1 MLKRR
6 KNHIF
11 SIYAVLGSRICPT
24 IYTITYFIPMFRHLP
39 FFVFLLTLSAGFAQ
53 QPDTLWTRLL
63 KENTTTLKPGPNGFT
78 GKGWDLIQKGIQQ
91 NQYVLIGEDHFMTE
105 IPYFTTQV
113 LKAASFHT
121 FALEVDPYV
130 AQILNQKLSQPD
142 TASLMKWARQTGAA
156 LSFYG
161 LREEFQMLQAAN
173 RTGTTFIG
181 LDQIAMI
188 SDPLLYEDLAR
199 TATRASSR
207 KQYAAMAE
215 RAKAAADKFTADMS
229 QPTYM
234 RSAAF
239 SQDLAELEKEPL
251 SAREK
256 EILDAIKL
264 SARIYKT
271 ESHALRVQLMKHQLM
286 MAYESAIK
294 NKKVLVK
301 MGAMHCA
308 RGESYLRGY
317 DCGNL
322 LSNLADSEYKTS
334 FHIAIFGKDG
344 VQGSPFK
351 GLPAQK
357 LDPYNGDLKFIKPFF
372 DVTPAEE
379 WAVFN
384 LLPIRRAL
392 QSQKLKID
400 DIDLRRTI
408 LGYDA
413 LVIFP
418 RAHPSHSIN

>member
-1 MLKRR
+1 
-6 KNHIF
+6 
-11 SIYAVLGSRICPT
+11 
-24 IYTITYFIPMFRHLP
+24 MFRTNYVLV
-39 FFVFLLTLSAGFAQ
+39 FIAFFLLSSVSFAQ

-63 KENTTTLKPGPNGFT
+63 KENTSSLQPGANGFT
-78 GKGWDLIQKGIQQ
+78 GKGWDLIQSGVRQ
-91 NQYVLIGEDHFMTE
+91 NQYVLIGEDHFMAE
-105 IPYFTTQV
+105 IPYFTEQV
-113 LKAASFHT
+113 LKTSTFNT
-121 FALEVDPYV
+121 FALEVDPYI
-130 AQILNQKLSQPD
+130 AQILNQKLAQPD
-142 TASLMKWARQTGAA
+142 TASLMKWASRTGAA

-173 RTGTTFIG
+173 RAHTTFIG
-181 LDQIAMI
+181 LDQIAMM

-199 TATRASSR
+199 TATRAGSR

-215 RAKAAADKFTADMS
+215 RARVAADKFTSDMS

-234 RSAAF
+234 QTAAF
-239 SQDLAELEKEPL
+239 DQDVTELEKEPL
-251 SAREK
+251 SIREK

-271 ESHALRVQLMKHQLM
+271 QSHSLRVQLMKHQLM
-286 MAYESAIK
+286 AAYESAIK

-308 RGESYLRGY
+308 RGESYLRVY

-351 GLPAQK
+351 SLPAQK

-372 DVTPAEE
+372 DATPKEE
-379 WAVFN
+379 WVVFN
-384 LLPIRRAL
+384 LLPIRKAL

-418 RAHPSHSIN
+418 TSHPSHSIN

>member
-1 MLKRR
+1 M
-6 KNHIF
+6 
-11 SIYAVLGSRICPT
+11 ST
-24 IYTITYFIPMFRHLP
+24 
-39 FFVFLLTLSAGFAQ
+39 GFAQ

-63 KENTTTLKPGPNGFT
+63 NENTSSLRPVSNGFV
-78 GKGWDLIQKGIQQ
+78 GKGWELIQAGVQQ
-91 NQYVLIGEDHFMTE
+91 NQYVLIGEDHFMAE
-105 IPYFTTQV
+105 IPYFTEQV
-113 LKAASFHT
+113 LKTSTFNT
-121 FALEVDPYV
+121 FALEVDPYI
-130 AQILNQKLSQPD
+130 AQILNQKLAQKD
-142 TASLMKWARQTGAA
+142 TTSLMKWVSQTGAA

-173 RTGTTFIG
+173 RTHTTFIG

-188 SDPLLYEDLAR
+188 SDPLLYEELSR
-199 TATRASSR
+199 TATRDSSR

-215 RAKAAADKFTADMS
+215 RARAAADKFTSDMS

-234 RSAAF
+234 QSATF
-239 SQDLAELEKEPL
+239 DQDVAELEKGPL
-251 SAREK
+251 SAHEK

-271 ESHALRVQLMKHQLM
+271 QSHALRVQLMKHQLM
-286 MAYESAIK
+286 MGYESAIK

-351 GLPAQK
+351 SLPAQK

-372 DVTPAEE
+372 DATPKEE

-384 LLPIRRAL
+384 LLPIRKAL

-408 LGYDA
+408 LGYDV

-418 RAHPSHSIN
+418 TAHPSHSIN

>member
-1 MLKRR
+1 
-6 KNHIF
+6 
-11 SIYAVLGSRICPT
+11 
-24 IYTITYFIPMFRHLP
+24 MFRIP
-39 FFVFLLTLSAGFAQ
+39 QVVTFFVFLLTMSTGFAQ

-63 KENTTTLKPGPNGFT
+63 NENTSSLKPGSKGFT
-78 GKGWDLIQKGIQQ
+78 GKGWDLIQSGVQQ
-91 NQYVLIGEDHFMTE
+91 NQYVLIGEDHFMAE
-105 IPYFTTQV
+105 IPYFTEQV
-113 LKAASFHT
+113 LKTSTFNT

-130 AQILNQKLSQPD
+130 AQILNQKLAQKD
-142 TASLMKWARQTGAA
+142 TTSVMKWASQTGAA

-173 RTGTTFIG
+173 RTHTTFIG

-199 TATRASSR
+199 TATSVSSR
-207 KQYAAMAE
+207 KQYAVMAE
-215 RAKAAADKFTADMS
+215 RARAAADKFTSDMS

-234 RSAAF
+234 QSAMF
-239 SQDLAELEKEPL
+239 DQDVAELEKGPL
-251 SAREK
+251 SAHEK
-256 EILDAIKL
+256 EILEGIKL

-271 ESHALRVQLMKHQLM
+271 QSHALRVQLMKHQLM

-308 RGESYLRGY
+308 RGESYLRVY

-322 LSNLADSEYKTS
+322 LSNLADSEYKTT

-351 GLPAQK
+351 SLPAQK

-372 DVTPAEE
+372 DATPKEE

-384 LLPIRRAL
+384 LLPIRKAL

-408 LGYDA
+408 LGYDV

-418 RAHPSHSIN
+418 TAHPSHSIN

>member
-1 MLKRR
+1 
-6 KNHIF
+6 
-11 SIYAVLGSRICPT
+11 
-24 IYTITYFIPMFRHLP
+24 MFRLP
-39 FFVFLLTLSAGFAQ
+39 QITIVFLFLLTVSAGFAQ

-63 KENTTTLKPGPNGFT
+63 NENTSSLQPGSRGFT
-78 GKGWDLIQKGIQQ
+78 GKGWDLIQSGVQQ

-105 IPYFTTQV
+105 IPYFTEQV
-113 LKAASFHT
+113 LKTSAFNT

-130 AQILNQKLSQPD
+130 AQILNQKLAQKD
-142 TASLMKWARQTGAA
+142 TTSLMKWVSQTGAS

-173 RTGTTFIG
+173 RAHTTFIG

-199 TATRASSR
+199 TATSASSR

-215 RAKAAADKFTADMS
+215 RARVAADKFTSDMS

-234 RSAAF
+234 QSATF
-239 SQDLAELEKEPL
+239 DQDVAELEKGPL
-251 SAREK
+251 SAHEK
-256 EILDAIKL
+256 EILEGIKL

-271 ESHALRVQLMKHQLM
+271 QSHALRVQLMKHQLM
-286 MAYESAIK
+286 TAYESAIK

-308 RGESYLRGY
+308 RGESYLRVY

-322 LSNLADSEYKTS
+322 LSNLADSEYKTT

-351 GLPAQK
+351 SLPAQK
-357 LDPYNGDLKFIKPFF
+357 LDPYSGDLKFIKPFF
-372 DVTPAEE
+372 DATPKEE

-384 LLPIRRAL
+384 LLPIRKAL

-418 RAHPSHSIN
+418 TAHPSHSIN

>member
-1 MLKRR
+1 MLRTP
-6 KNHIF
+6 HILASF
-11 SIYAVLGSRICPT
+11 LI
-24 IYTITYFIPMFRHLP
+24 
-39 FFVFLLTLSAGFAQ
+39 LLTVSTGFAQ

-63 KENTTTLKPGPNGFT
+63 NENTSSLKPGSKGFT
-78 GKGWDLIQKGIQQ
+78 GKGWDLIQSGVQQ
-91 NQYVLIGEDHFMTE
+91 NQYVLIGEDHFMAE
-105 IPYFTTQV
+105 IPYFTEQV
-113 LKAASFHT
+113 LKTSTFNT

-130 AQILNQKLSQPD
+130 AQILNQKLAQKD
-142 TASLMKWARQTGAA
+142 TTSVMKWASQTGAA

-173 RTGTTFIG
+173 RAHTTFIG

-199 TATRASSR
+199 TATSVSSR
-207 KQYAAMAE
+207 KQYAVMAE
-215 RAKAAADKFTADMS
+215 RARAAADKFTSDMS
-229 QPTYM
+229 QPIYM
-234 RSAAF
+234 QSATF
-239 SQDLAELEKEPL
+239 DQDVAELEKGPL
-251 SAREK
+251 SAQEK

-271 ESHALRVQLMKHQLM
+271 QSHALRVQLMKHQLM

-308 RGESYLRGY
+308 RGESYLRVY

-322 LSNLADSEYKTS
+322 LSNLADSEYKTT

-351 GLPAQK
+351 SLPAQK

-372 DVTPAEE
+372 DATPKEE

-384 LLPIRRAL
+384 LLPIRKAL

-408 LGYDA
+408 LGYDV

-418 RAHPSHSIN
+418 TAHPSHSIN